1 MNAASSRSDDLLE
14 ALRQVID
21 PELGCNIVDLGLVY
35 DVALEAGHA
44 TVTMTL
50 TTPGC
55 PMNEAISAGV
65 KHVLLAEDGVA
76 AVEVRI
82 VWEPPWTPDR
92 MSAAAKRLVGL
103 TEPDEAGF

>member
-1 MNAASSRSDDLLE
+1 MNAPSSRSRELLE

-55 PMNEAISAGV
+55 PMNEAISGGV
-65 KHVLLAEDGVA
+65 EQVLLAEEGVSS
-76 AVEVRI
+76 VEVRI

-92 MSAAAKRLVGL
+92 MSPAARQHVGFN
-103 TEPDEAGF
+103 EPSEAGF